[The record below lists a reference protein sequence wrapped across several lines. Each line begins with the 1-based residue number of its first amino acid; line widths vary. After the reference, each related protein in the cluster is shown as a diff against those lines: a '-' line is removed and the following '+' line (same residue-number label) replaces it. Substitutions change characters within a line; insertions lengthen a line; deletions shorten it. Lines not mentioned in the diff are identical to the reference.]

1 MSFWV
6 RTTIHLDKDFAF
18 DSGTRG
24 NLGET
29 VVGTSHEAS
38 LKTPI

>member
-1 MSFWV
+1 MSFGV
-6 RTTIHLDKDFAF
+6 RTMIHLHECFAF
-18 DSGTRG
+18 DSGIWG
-24 NLGET
+24 NLGER